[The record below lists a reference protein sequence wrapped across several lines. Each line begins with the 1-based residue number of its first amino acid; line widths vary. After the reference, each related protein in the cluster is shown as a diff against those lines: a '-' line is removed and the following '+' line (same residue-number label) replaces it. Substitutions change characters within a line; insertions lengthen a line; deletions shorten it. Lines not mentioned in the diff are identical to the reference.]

1 MSPSIISV
9 YYVTISPLLLWP
21 FQLPYVQCFQG
32 LYFSFLLHAYVL
44 SHFSHVRLFVTL
56 WTVACQAPLFMG
68 FSRQEY
74 WSGLPCPPP
83 GILPT
88 QESNPYLLSLL
99 QCQANSFPVVL
110 PGKLFH
116 SITLYFMSFY
126 IFKCFLIFSPKICVF
141 YWPLR
146 PCTFGVSINMF
157 RFITMLQL

>member
-1 MSPSIISV
+1 MAFPASLCSV
-9 YYVTISPLLLWP
+9 FSGFVFFLSLACIRAKSLQSCPTLCDPMDCS
-21 FQLPYVQCFQG
+21 LPG
-32 LYFSFLLHAYVL
+32 SSLHGIL
-44 SHFSHVRLFVTL
+44 
-56 WTVACQAPLFMG
+56 QARIL
-68 FSRQEY
+68 
-74 WSGLPCPPP
+74 SGLPCPPP

-99 QCQANSFPVVL
+99 QCQANSLPVVL